1 MQFMT
6 GLAALAAALDASGLP
21 DARRVAAAALA
32 ALPADSHPAE
42 DAQLL
47 LLLRAIPA
55 LAAGDLGILARGAR
69 AGMTRSEIERG
80 MDHVS

>member
-1 MQFMT
+1 MT
-6 GLAALAAALDASGLP
+6 GLAALSAALQALGTP

-32 ALPADSHPAE
+32 ALPEAHPAE

-69 AGMTRSEIERG
+69 AGLTRSEIERG